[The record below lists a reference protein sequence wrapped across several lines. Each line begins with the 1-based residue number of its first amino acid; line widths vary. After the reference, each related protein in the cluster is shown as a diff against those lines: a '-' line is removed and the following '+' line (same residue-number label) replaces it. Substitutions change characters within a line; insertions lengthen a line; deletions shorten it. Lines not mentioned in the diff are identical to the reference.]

1 MCNVFYYATNVK
13 YYSFNR
19 FTCRLIS
26 IQYIEWATEATQALV
41 TILLSFASP
50 SQYLPLPHLSAHI
63 SPTNQSHLDPIHLE
77 SATVFWSQIQV
88 SPLPLC
94 PLFNAWLSSPLSS
107 LSPLHLQEIISALI
121 KAFAV
126 SHNPEAVT
134 SGVLLIWKRRKNL
147 QWNSSEGKKA
157 EMLAKA
163 NCHKAGRRLL

>member
-1 MCNVFYYATNVK
+1 MCFIMPQMLHIILSTDLYADLSV
-13 YYSFNR
+13 
-19 FTCRLIS
+19 
-26 IQYIEWATEATQALV
+26 YIEWATEATQALV

-107 LSPLHLQEIISALI
+107 LPPLDLQEIISALI

-126 SHNPEAVT
+126 SHNQKQLPLEFY
-134 SGVLLIWKRRKNL
+134 
-147 QWNSSEGKKA
+147 
-157 EMLAKA
+157 
-163 NCHKAGRRLL
+163 